1 MPPLAPR
8 ARRAAAR
15 PRSAAPGARTAPGP
29 RLTAL
34 LAAGGLLL
42 LTACGGGS
50 AQRQDAGAKA
60 AGYPVTVTSCGQ
72 KAEVTAPPKR
82 AVSLDQGSTEILL
95 SLGLADRMAGT
106 GTWTDPVLPRLKKQ
120 NAKVERLA
128 DRYPSLEKVLSKE
141 PDFVSASFLY
151 TVGKGGVADRAKFT
165 ELGVPVYV
173 SPTDCA
179 GKDNG
184 GDGDGTRTKTLTM
197 DTVYGEIRDLARVF
211 HVQARGERLVAD
223 LKSRVTRA
231 KRTLKASDAS
241 VLYWFSD
248 SKAPYIAG
256 CCGAPGVITRALG
269 VRNVFADT
277 RAEWPQIN
285 WETVADRDPDV
296 LVIGDLTRKAQS
308 AESARQKIRFLES
321 NPVTKNLT
329 AVKKK
334 RYVLLSGQALNPTIR
349 TVDGI
354 EQVAAGLRAFGL
366 AR

>member
-1 MPPLAPR
+1 MRSRTRVQGRGR
-8 ARRAAAR
+8 A
-15 PRSAAPGARTAPGP
+15 GA
-29 RLTAL
+29 AL
-34 LAAGGLLL
+34 LLSAGLVL

-50 AQRQDAGAKA
+50 SAKRSDKA
-60 AGYPVTVTSCGQ
+60 PPGYPVTLTDCGE
-72 KAEVTAPPKR
+72 KTRVETPPRR

-95 SLGLADRMAGT
+95 SLGLADRMVGT
-106 GTWTDPVLPRLKKQ
+106 GTWTDPVLKGLEKE
-120 NAKVERLA
+120 NAKVPRLA
-128 DRYPSLEKVLSKE
+128 DRYPSLEKVLDKE

-179 GKDNG
+179 GKDNA
-184 GDGDGTRTKTLTM
+184 GDDDGTRTETLTM

-211 HVQARGERLVAD
+211 DVRERGDALIAD
-223 LKSRVTRA
+223 LKARTA
-231 KRTLKASDAS
+231 KAGRSVDASDAT
-241 VLYWFSD
+241 VMYWFANSE
-248 SKAPYIAG
+248 APYIAG
-256 CCGAPGVITRALG
+256 CCGAPGIITRELG
-269 VRNVFADT
+269 AKNAFADT

-296 LVIGDLTRKAQS
+296 LVIGDLTRKSQS
-308 AESARQKIRFLES
+308 AESARQKIAFLES
-321 NPVTKNLT
+321 NPATKNLT

-354 EQVAAGLRAFGL
+354 EQVAAGLRRFGL
-366 AR
+366 AK

>member
-1 MPPLAPR
+1 MPF
-8 ARRAAAR
+8 
-15 PRSAAPGARTAPGP
+15 
-29 RLTAL
+29 TAL
-34 LAAGGLLL
+34 LSAGLVL
-42 LTACGGGS
+42 LTACGGS
-50 AQRQDAGAKA
+50 PAKTSDKA
-60 AGYPVTVTSCGQ
+60 RAGYPVTLTACGEQ
-72 KAEVTAPPKR
+72 TKVKAPPKR

-106 GTWTDPVLPRLKKQ
+106 GTWTDPVRKGLEKE

-128 DRYPSLEKVLSKE
+128 DRYPSLEKVLDKE

-179 GKDNG
+179 GKDNA
-184 GDGDGTRTKTLTM
+184 GDDDGTRTKTLTM

-211 HVQARGERLVAD
+211 DVPERGKKLIAD
-223 LKSRVTRA
+223 LKSRTA
-231 KRTLKASDAS
+231 KAAKSIDAS
-241 VLYWFSD
+241 GTSVMYWFANSE
-248 SKAPYIAG
+248 APYIAG
-256 CCGAPGVITRALG
+256 CCGAPGIITRELG
-269 VRNVFADT
+269 VQNAFADT

-285 WETVADRDPDV
+285 WETIAERDPDV
-296 LVIGDLTRKAQS
+296 LVIGDLTRKSQS

-321 NPVTKNLT
+321 NPATKNLT

-334 RYVLLSGQALNPTIR
+334 RYVLLSGQALNPGIR

-354 EQVAAGLRAFGL
+354 EQVAAGLREFGL
-366 AR
+366 AK

>member
-1 MPPLAPR
+1 M
-8 ARRAAAR
+8 
-15 PRSAAPGARTAPGP
+15 
-29 RLTAL
+29 RLPAL
-34 LAAGGLLL
+34 LAAGLVLV
-42 LTACGGGS
+42 TACGGP
-50 AQRQDAGAKA
+50 AARDDDRAGAD
-60 AGYPVTVTSCGQ
+60 GYPVTVTACGE
-72 KAEVTAPPKR
+72 KVHVKSPPRR

-106 GTWTDPVLPRLKKQ
+106 GTWTDPVRPNLKKA
-120 NAKVERLA
+120 NAKVDRLA

-151 TVGKGGVADRAKFT
+151 TVGKGGVADRAKFA

-179 GKDNG
+179 GKDNS
-184 GDGDGTRTKTLTM
+184 GDGDGKRVRTLTM
-197 DTVYGEIRDLARVF
+197 ETVYGEIRDLARIFDVE
-211 HVQARGERLVAD
+211 ARGERLVAD
-223 LKSRVTRA
+223 LKARTA
-231 KRTLKASDAS
+231 KAARTVRSSKAS

-256 CCGAPGVITRALG
+256 CCGAPGVITRTLG
-269 VRNVFADT
+269 VRNAFADT
-277 RAEWPQIN
+277 RAEWPQVN
-285 WETVADRDPDV
+285 WETVVDRDPDV
-296 LVIGDLTRKAQS
+296 LVVGDLTRKAQS
-308 AESARQKIRFLES
+308 AESARQKIAFLES

-354 EQVAAGLRAFGL
+354 EQVAAGLRKFGL

>member
-1 MPPLAPR
+1 MPSPT
-8 ARRAAAR
+8 ARRR
-15 PRSAAPGARTAPGP
+15 TVPPHLRRTALFAATLALVTACGGP
-29 RLTAL
+29 
-34 LAAGGLLL
+34 AGDRDEGAKADGYPVT
-42 LTACGGGS
+42 LTACGE
-50 AQRQDAGAKA
+50 K
-60 AGYPVTVTSCGQ
+60 VTV
-72 KAEVTAPPKR
+72 KAPPQR
-82 AVSLDQGSTEILL
+82 AVSLDQGSSEILL

-106 GTWTDPVLPRLKKQ
+106 GTWTDPVRPGLRKA

-165 ELGVPVYV
+165 GLGVPVYV

-179 GKDNG
+179 GKDNSGG
-184 GDGDGTRTKTLTM
+184 GDGKRVKTLTM
-197 DTVYGEIRDLARVF
+197 DTVYGEIRDLARIFDVER
-211 HVQARGERLVAD
+211 RGERLVAD
-223 LKSRVTRA
+223 LKA
-231 KRTLKASDAS
+231 RTAKASRTVTASKAS
-241 VLYWFSD
+241 VAYWFSD

-269 VRNVFADT
+269 VRNAFADT

-308 AESARQKIRFLES
+308 AESAREKIKFLES

-349 TVDGI
+349 TVDGV
-354 EQVAAGLRAFGL
+354 EQVAAALRKFGL

>member
-1 MPPLAPR
+1 MPSTT
-8 ARRAAAR
+8 RRVR
-15 PRSAAPGARTAPGP
+15 VRRLRCIP
-29 RLTAL
+29 LTAL
-34 LAAGGLLL
+34 LSAGLVL
-42 LTACGGGS
+42 LTACGGS
-50 AQRQDAGAKA
+50 PAKTSDKA
-60 AGYPVTVTSCGQ
+60 RAGYPVTLAACGEQ
-72 KAEVTAPPKR
+72 TKVKAPPKR

-106 GTWTDPVLPRLKKQ
+106 GTWTDPVRKGLEKE

-128 DRYPSLEKVLSKE
+128 DRYPSLEKVLDKE

-179 GKDNG
+179 GKDNA
-184 GDGDGTRTKTLTM
+184 GDDDGTRTKTLTM

-211 HVQARGERLVAD
+211 DVPERGKKLIAD
-223 LKSRVTRA
+223 LKSRTA
-231 KRTLKASDAS
+231 KAAKSIDAS
-241 VLYWFSD
+241 GTSVMYWFANSE
-248 SKAPYIAG
+248 APYIAG
-256 CCGAPGVITRALG
+256 CCGAPGIITRELG
-269 VRNVFADT
+269 VQNAFADT

-285 WETVADRDPDV
+285 WETIAERDPDV
-296 LVIGDLTRKAQS
+296 LVIGDLTRKSQS

-321 NPVTKNLT
+321 NPATKNLT

-334 RYVLLSGQALNPTIR
+334 RYVLLSGQALNPGIR

-354 EQVAAGLRAFGL
+354 EQVAAGLREFGL
-366 AR
+366 AK

>member
-1 MPPLAPR
+1 MPSTT
-8 ARRAAAR
+8 RRVR
-15 PRSAAPGARTAPGP
+15 VR
-29 RLTAL
+29 RLRCIPFTAL
-34 LAAGGLLL
+34 LSAGLVL
-42 LTACGGGS
+42 LTACGGS
-50 AQRQDAGAKA
+50 PAKTSDKA
-60 AGYPVTVTSCGQ
+60 RAGYPVTLTACGEQ
-72 KAEVTAPPKR
+72 TKVKAPPKR

-106 GTWTDPVLPRLKKQ
+106 GTWTDPVRKGLEKE

-128 DRYPSLEKVLSKE
+128 DRYPSLEKVLDKE

-179 GKDNG
+179 GKDNA
-184 GDGDGTRTKTLTM
+184 GDDDGTRTKTLTM

-211 HVQARGERLVAD
+211 DVPERGKKLIAD
-223 LKSRVTRA
+223 LKSRTA
-231 KRTLKASDAS
+231 KAAKSIDAS
-241 VLYWFSD
+241 GTSVMYWFANSE
-248 SKAPYIAG
+248 APYIAG
-256 CCGAPGVITRALG
+256 CCGAPGIITRELG
-269 VRNVFADT
+269 VKNAFADT

-285 WETVADRDPDV
+285 WETIAERDPDV
-296 LVIGDLTRKAQS
+296 LVIGDLTRKSQS

-321 NPVTKNLT
+321 NPATKNLT

-334 RYVLLSGQALNPTIR
+334 RYVLLSGQALNPGIR

-354 EQVAAGLRAFGL
+354 EQVAAGLREFGL
-366 AR
+366 AK